1 MSDDNTVSIT
11 MEFDK
16 NLKLKEVIHVT
27 KDKDGKEKCEKI
39 KEKKK
44 FKVDF
49 DKIDA
54 ISDVTLI
61 KGEIAGVDPYCIKVG
76 KKLYCFP

>member
-16 NLKLKEVIHVT
+16 NLK
-27 KDKDGKEKCEKI
+27 
-39 KEKKK
+39 EKKK
-44 FKVDF
+44 FKVNF

>member
-1 MSDDNTVSIT
+1 MSDDNTISINLIFKKNL
-11 MEFDK
+11 ELKEIVHVYKDK
-16 NLKLKEVIHVT
+16 N
-27 KDKDGKEKCEKI
+27 GNEKNKKI
-39 KEKKK
+39 KAKEK
-44 FKVDF
+44 FKVNF

>member
-27 KDKDGKEKCEKI
+27 KDKDGKEKHEKI

-44 FKVDF
+44 FKVNF

-54 ISDVTLI
+54 VSDVTLI